1 MVRTMF
7 TDREGRVILN
17 EGTSNAESNADDHR
31 IRPTASARAQRRR
44 VQRQQ
49 EESQPEP
56 QTADIDEPP
65 QDVGYPGGPVDSS
78 VLRTFGD
85 HVATRLWDGER
96 QQEESQPEPQTA
108 DIDEPP
114 QDVGYPGGP
123 VDSSVLRTFCDHVAT
138 RLWDDRGELRV
149 FSNGKKLKE
158 VVIEDEEIEQLVKS
172 SGLYSLL
179 KCSYEMIDKWIISAF
194 VERWHRDTSSFHLP
208 IGEMTITLDDVSS
221 LLHIPI
227 TGAFFSVNV
236 FNKDEGADI
245 LAELLGV
252 SHGVAY
258 VEFNV
263 TRTTTVRYSWLLDVY
278 HQRCREQ
285 RW

>member
-17 EGTSNAESNADDHR
+17 EGTSNAKSNAEGRR

-44 VQRQQ
+44 VHRQQ
-49 EESQPEP
+49 EEAQPEP

-65 QDVGYPGGPVDSS
+65 HDVGYPGDPVDSS

-85 HVATRLWDGER
+85 HVATRLWDGE
-96 QQEESQPEPQTA
+96 
-108 DIDEPP
+108 
-114 QDVGYPGGP
+114 
-123 VDSSVLRTFCDHVAT
+123 
-138 RLWDDRGELRV
+138 DRGELRV

-158 VVIEDEEIEQLVKS
+158 AVIEDEEVEQLVKS
-172 SGLYSLL
+172 SRLYSLL
-179 KCSYEMIDKWIISAF
+179 KCSYEMIDKGIISAF
-194 VERWHRDTSSFHLP
+194 VERWHRDTISFHLP
-208 IGEMTITLDDVSS
+208 IGEMTTTLDDVSS

-236 FNKDEGADI
+236 FNKDEGANI

-252 SHGVAY
+252 MS
-258 VEFNV
+258 E
-263 TRTTTVRYSWLLDVY
+263 
-278 HQRCREQ
+278 
-285 RW
+285 